1 MEEDMV
7 LDDTLDIE
15 ETGESSEQTPSD
27 VVSKSEYDKALELA
41 ENYKK
46 RAEKAESK
54 TKQTPKGTSSEEVE
68 FLKTELAKTQ
78 LIAKGYND
86 QEIEVVSRV
95 AKELGISPLEASS
108 KKYVQ
113 AEINEMRTEQKV
125 KEATP
130 SQSGRSGGVKKD
142 MDYYIDKDELP
153 EDPEMI
159 RAIIAKKAGRTY
171 KPLG

>member
-78 LIAKGYND
+78 LIAT
-86 QEIEVVSRV
+86 RV
-95 AKELGISPLEASS
+95 W
-108 KKYVQ
+108 
-113 AEINEMRTEQKV
+113 RF
-125 KEATP
+125 
-130 SQSGRSGGVKKD
+130 
-142 MDYYIDKDELP
+142 
-153 EDPEMI
+153 
-159 RAIIAKKAGRTY
+159 
-171 KPLG
+171 